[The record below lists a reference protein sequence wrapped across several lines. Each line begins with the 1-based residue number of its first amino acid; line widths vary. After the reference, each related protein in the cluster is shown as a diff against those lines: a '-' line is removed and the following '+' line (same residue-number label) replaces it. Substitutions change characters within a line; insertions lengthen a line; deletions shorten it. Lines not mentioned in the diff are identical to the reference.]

1 MGYIVWGECVD
12 WGIEYENLAALERF
26 ASEWTKAVQRSKEV
40 INFEQY
46 LKITETS
53 LNLCDHRI
61 GIQREDRLSVDVTF
75 SQFMEGY
82 VVLREFL
89 VELCCIVAMR
99 GNQLFL

>member
-1 MGYIVWGECVD
+1 M
-12 WGIEYENLAALERF
+12 
-26 ASEWTKAVQRSKEV
+26 QRSKEV
-40 INFEQY
+40 MNFEQY